1 LFLDKIKASLNFHAA
16 MADPVSYPLPSRC
29 GFCGGPMQVE
39 RLRCASCG
47 TGLEG
52 RFSAGWIEALS
63 PEQSAFARVFLECR
77 GKIKDVEQ
85 ALGISYPTVV
95 ARLDEVV
102 AALARAASPA
112 GQDTERRLKRKAI
125 LDDLAEGTIDAEE
138 AARRLREAS

>member
-1 LFLDKIKASLNFHAA
+1 
-16 MADPVSYPLPSRC
+16 MADRILYPLPSRC
-29 GFCGGPMQVE
+29 GFCGSLMQIE
-39 RLRCASCG
+39 RLACTSCG
-47 TGLEG
+47 TALEG

-102 AALARAASPA
+102 AALGRTPSPP

-125 LDDLAEGTIDAEE
+125 LDDLAAGGIDAEE
-138 AARRLREAS
+138 AARRLREASE